1 MTNFLEGLTLVPCHT
16 CRTPGDRWLQEI
28 AQEQAHI
35 TSAED
40 QAVSLAASEL
50 RLQQQLAEAQA
61 EQRAERD
68 HAEERLTA
76 MQGEKSA
83 SREGLQCR
91 LQTGSNVP
99 THVACVQ
106 ASMPLTWQ
114 LQMQDKAASMT
125 IMCSSWP
132 VRKADTGI

>member
-1 MTNFLEGLTLVPCHT
+1 MAALRLSELW
-16 CRTPGDRWLQEI
+16 RTQQWSHEQRLPQRW
-28 AQEQAHI
+28 
-35 TSAED
+35 
-40 QAVSLAASEL
+40 EL
-50 RLQQQLAEAQA
+50 RLQQQLAAAQA

-68 HAEERLTA
+68 HAEQRLTA

-106 ASMPLTWQ
+106 ASIPLTWQ